1 MCSIFCAKI
10 LRISNMY
17 NKLSLI
23 KVTRKMLV
31 AISSSLILCCPGL
44 ALNAQP
50 SEEQLCAHATAGQL
64 NAQTVGNK
72 KETTAAILEQSGAAK
87 PQQSGSVEL
96 QQYGAAMLQ
105 QSGAAKPQQ
114 GSTAQFQQSGSVE
127 LQQYGAAMLQQ
138 NGAAML
144 QQNDSVELQQ
154 CYSVKP
160 QQSGSGAV
168 ELQRCGAVMLQQ
180 NDAAKLQQNDA
191 AKLQQSSEEKTWTL
205 KDARRVKVF
214 RQKAVKQYIRD
225 SMDVLVARCQK
236 VLNSAYMAQE
246 LEKTVTDVPGYEGY
260 PVKLYTYYMRSDVKT
275 HTDKKGRVMLLMPD
289 AQKLAR
295 WTISACWK
303 TVQSLDYK
311 YTQKLLNYVMRQNGG
326 QFAVRGV
333 VYEDMYTRGYY
344 EPYVFKDGIT
354 VYVADPK
361 MVATDSTL
369 KWCTDAM
376 LEYYLRLDNSQLK
389 PYSGRFARI
398 SSTTREMY
406 YEYNGVTNYKEAFNP
421 KDSQG
426 AACSKNSQNAA
437 CSKDSQN
444 AACPKDS
451 QSTAYTKDSQST
463 ACTKDSQNAA
473 CSKDSQGF
481 CCIKNSY
488 GKVINVGTGD
498 SHETRSLVWLDVVR
512 KLYPKA
518 WKLDDNELVDAWAW
532 WVFVNHVGEEL

>member
-1 MCSIFCAKI
+1 MRRLFDANI
-10 LRISNMY
+10 LRTINMY

-23 KVTRKMLV
+23 KVSRKMLI
-31 AISSSLILCCPGL
+31 AISSSLILGCL
-44 ALNAQP
+44 TTFSSAQT
-50 SEEQLCAHATAGQL
+50 TANQI
-64 NAQTVGNK
+64 NTETVGNK
-72 KETTAAILEQSGAAK
+72 KENPSAK
-87 PQQSGSVEL
+87 
-96 QQYGAAMLQ
+96 
-105 QSGAAKPQQ
+105 
-114 GSTAQFQQSGSVE
+114 FQQSGE
-127 LQQYGAAMLQQ
+127 
-138 NGAAML
+138 
-144 QQNDSVELQQ
+144 
-154 CYSVKP
+154 
-160 QQSGSGAV
+160 
-168 ELQRCGAVMLQQ
+168 
-180 NDAAKLQQNDA
+180 AKI
-191 AKLQQSSEEKTWTL
+191 WTL
-205 KDARRVKVF
+205 RDARHVKVF
-214 RQKAVKQYIRD
+214 KQKAVKQYVKD

-260 PVKLYTYYMRSDVKT
+260 PVKLYTYYMRNDVKT
-275 HTDKKGRVMLLMPD
+275 HADKKGRGMLLMPD

-295 WTISACWK
+295 WTISACWRA
-303 TVQSLDYK
+303 VQSLDYK
-311 YTQKLLNYVMRQNGG
+311 YTQKLLNYIMWQNGG

-376 LEYYLRLDNSQLK
+376 LEYYLKLDNSQLK

-406 YEYNGVTNYKEAFNP
+406 YEYNGVVNYKDAE
-421 KDSQG
+421 G
-426 AACSKNSQNAA
+426 V
-437 CSKDSQN
+437 
-444 AACPKDS
+444 
-451 QSTAYTKDSQST
+451 
-463 ACTKDSQNAA
+463 
-473 CSKDSQGF
+473 

-512 KLYPKA
+512 QLYLKA
-518 WKLDDNELVDAWAW
+518 WNSEDNELIDAWAW

>member
-1 MCSIFCAKI
+1 MSAAPRPPSLMDRIRDSGSRDSGSIPLGGTNMCRIFGAKI
-10 LRISNMY
+10 LRITNMY
-17 NKLSLI
+17 NKLGLI

-44 ALNAQP
+44 TLNAQP
-50 SEEQLCAHATAGQL
+50 AEEQLGAHATAGQL

-72 KETTAAILEQSGAAK
+72 KETTAAILEQSSSDAAKLQQSVAAKPQQSSEEKLQQSYAAKPQQCGAAK
-87 PQQSGSVEL
+87 PQQSVAAKSQQSV
-96 QQYGAAMLQ
+96 AAKPQ

-114 GSTAQFQQSGSVE
+114 
-127 LQQYGAAMLQQ
+127 
-138 NGAAML
+138 
-144 QQNDSVELQQ
+144 
-154 CYSVKP
+154 
-160 QQSGSGAV
+160 
-168 ELQRCGAVMLQQ
+168 CGEE
-180 NDAAKLQQNDA
+180 
-191 AKLQQSSEEKTWTL
+191 KLQQSYAAKPQQRGEEKTWTL
-205 KDARRVKVF
+205 TDARRVKVF
-214 RQKAVKQYIRD
+214 RQRAVKQYIRD
-225 SMDVLVARCQK
+225 SMEVLVARCQK

-275 HTDKKGRVMLLMPD
+275 HADKKGRVMLLMPD

-303 TVQSLDYK
+303 AVQSLDYK

-426 AACSKNSQNAA
+426 AACSKDSQSAAYSRDSQSASCSKNSQSAV
-437 CSKDSQN
+437 CSKDSQS
-444 AACPKDS
+444 AVCSRDS
-451 QSTAYTKDSQST
+451 QSA
-463 ACTKDSQNAA
+463 
-473 CSKDSQGF
+473 

-498 SHETRSLVWLDVVR
+498 SHETRSLVWLNVVR
-512 KLYPKA
+512 KLYLKA
-518 WKLDDNELVDAWAW
+518 WKSDDNELVDAWAW

>member
-1 MCSIFCAKI
+1 MDRIRDSGSRGSGSIPLGGTNICRIFSAKI
-10 LRISNMY
+10 LIITDMY
-17 NKLSLI
+17 KKLSLI

-31 AISSSLILCCPGL
+31 AISSSLILCCLGFT
-44 ALNAQP
+44 LNAQP
-50 SEEQLCAHATAGQL
+50 ADGQPGAHATAGQL
-64 NAQTVGNK
+64 NAQTVGNN
-72 KETTAAILEQSGAAK
+72 KETTAAKLEQSSSYAAK
-87 PQQSGSVEL
+87 PQQSGS
-96 QQYGAAMLQ
+96 
-105 QSGAAKPQQ
+105 
-114 GSTAQFQQSGSVE
+114 GSVE
-127 LQQYGAAMLQQ
+127 LQQSSSY
-138 NGAAML
+138 
-144 QQNDSVELQQ
+144 
-154 CYSVKP
+154 
-160 QQSGSGAV
+160 
-168 ELQRCGAVMLQQ
+168 
-180 NDAAKLQQNDA
+180 AAKLQQGNAAKFQQSNA
-191 AKLQQSSEEKTWTL
+191 AKLQQSSAAKLQQGSAAKLQQSDTAKLQQGNAAKFQQGNAAKFQQSNAAKLQQSGEGKTWTL
-205 KDARRVKVF
+205 KDVRRVKVF
-214 RQKAVKQYIRD
+214 RQKAVKQYVRD
-225 SMDVLVARCQK
+225 SMDMLVARCQK

-246 LEKTVTDVPGYEGY
+246 LENTVTDVPGYEGY

-275 HTDKKGRVMLLMPD
+275 HADKKGRVMLLMPD

-295 WTISACWK
+295 WTISACWRA
-303 TVQSLDYK
+303 VQSLDYK

-421 KDSQG
+421 KDSQ
-426 AACSKNSQNAA
+426 SAA
-437 CSKDSQN
+437 CSKDSQ
-444 AACPKDS
+444 S
-451 QSTAYTKDSQST
+451 V
-463 ACTKDSQNAA
+463 A
-473 CSKDSQGF
+473 CSKDSQSA

-512 KLYPKA
+512 KLYLKS
-518 WKLDDNELVDAWAW
+518 WKSDDNELMDAWAW
-532 WVFVNHVGEEL
+532 WVFVNHAGEEL

>member
-1 MCSIFCAKI
+1 
-10 LRISNMY
+10 MY
-17 NKLSLI
+17 NKLGLI

-44 ALNAQP
+44 TLNAQP
-50 SEEQLCAHATAGQL
+50 AEEQLGAHATAGQL

-72 KETTAAILEQSGAAK
+72 KETTAAILEQSSSDAAKLQQSVAAKPQQSSEEKLQQSYAAKPQQCGAAK
-87 PQQSGSVEL
+87 PQQSV
-96 QQYGAAMLQ
+96 AAKSQ
-105 QSGAAKPQQ
+105 QSVAAKPQQ
-114 GSTAQFQQSGSVE
+114 
-127 LQQYGAAMLQQ
+127 
-138 NGAAML
+138 
-144 QQNDSVELQQ
+144 
-154 CYSVKP
+154 
-160 QQSGSGAV
+160 
-168 ELQRCGAVMLQQ
+168 CGEE
-180 NDAAKLQQNDA
+180 
-191 AKLQQSSEEKTWTL
+191 KLQQSYAAKPQQRGEEKTWTL
-205 KDARRVKVF
+205 TDARRVKVF
-214 RQKAVKQYIRD
+214 RQRAVKQYIRD
-225 SMDVLVARCQK
+225 SMEVLVARCQK

-275 HTDKKGRVMLLMPD
+275 HADKKGRVMLLMPD

-303 TVQSLDYK
+303 AVQSLDYK

-406 YEYNGVTNYKEAFNP
+406 YE
-421 KDSQG
+421 
-426 AACSKNSQNAA
+426 
-437 CSKDSQN
+437 
-444 AACPKDS
+444 
-451 QSTAYTKDSQST
+451 
-463 ACTKDSQNAA
+463 
-473 CSKDSQGF
+473 
-481 CCIKNSY
+481 
-488 GKVINVGTGD
+488 
-498 SHETRSLVWLDVVR
+498 
-512 KLYPKA
+512 
-518 WKLDDNELVDAWAW
+518 
-532 WVFVNHVGEEL
+532 

>member
-1 MCSIFCAKI
+1 MSAAPRPPSLMDRIRDSGSRDSGSIPLGGTNMCRIFGAKI
-10 LRISNMY
+10 LRITNMY
-17 NKLSLI
+17 NKLGLI

-44 ALNAQP
+44 TLNAQP
-50 SEEQLCAHATAGQL
+50 AEEQLGAHATAGQL

-72 KETTAAILEQSGAAK
+72 KETTAAILEQSSSDAAKLQQSVAAK
-87 PQQSGSVEL
+87 P
-96 QQYGAAMLQ
+96 Q

-114 GSTAQFQQSGSVE
+114 
-127 LQQYGAAMLQQ
+127 
-138 NGAAML
+138 
-144 QQNDSVELQQ
+144 
-154 CYSVKP
+154 
-160 QQSGSGAV
+160 
-168 ELQRCGAVMLQQ
+168 CGEE
-180 NDAAKLQQNDA
+180 
-191 AKLQQSSEEKTWTL
+191 KLQQSYAAKPQQRGEEKTWTL
-205 KDARRVKVF
+205 TDARRVKVF
-214 RQKAVKQYIRD
+214 RQRAVKQYIRD
-225 SMDVLVARCQK
+225 SMEVLVARCQK

-275 HTDKKGRVMLLMPD
+275 HADKKGRVMLLMPD

-303 TVQSLDYK
+303 AVQSLDYK

-426 AACSKNSQNAA
+426 AACSKDSQSAAYSRDSQSASCSKNSQSAV
-437 CSKDSQN
+437 CSKDSQS
-444 AACPKDS
+444 AVCSRDS
-451 QSTAYTKDSQST
+451 QSA
-463 ACTKDSQNAA
+463 
-473 CSKDSQGF
+473 

-498 SHETRSLVWLDVVR
+498 SHETRSLVWLNVVR
-512 KLYPKA
+512 KLYLKA
-518 WKLDDNELVDAWAW
+518 WKSDDNELVDAWAW